1 MIYLV
6 TNNVLYQSDKYEI
19 ISIEK
24 SLHLLSQCTEIEVDS
39 ETTGIDPHIV
49 DLLCFQFGNKEKDFQ
64 IVVDCQTVDIKNYK
78 EILETKQLIGHNL
91 CFDCKFLYKHGIIP
105 TKIWDTM
112 IIEQLLHLG
121 YDNKYFHYGLKDV
134 LERRLNMSMDKSI
147 RSQIN
152 LRGLDE
158 TVILYAAG
166 DVTYLTSIKEQQYQE
181 CIKKD
186 CLKGAQLEN
195 NFVRVNA
202 YLEWCGIKL
211 DKNKWKEKMKND
223 QEQLSKYKK
232 DLDNFLIKNKLSK
245 YYHIDLQGDLFEGW
259 SDEPI
264 CDVNWDSSQQVVQ
277 IVKDLGFNTSTPDKK
292 TGEDKD
298 TVLEKHLKI
307 QKGINDEFLEL
318 YFKFKEFS
326 KVVSTYGAN
335 QLNAVNPITGRIH
348 TTYKQ
353 LGASSG
359 RMSCGSNSGNPDL
372 AKIKNMPTN
381 ACKYPNIQ
389 QLPHDEI
396 TRSCFVS
403 EEGNCFIS
411 SDFSSMESYLAADI
425 YNDKAF
431 QDEFLYGSGDTHSLF
446 AWMVFRKECEA
457 LGCTCVADIKTKAKQ
472 WRQAV
477 KAIEFAYLFG
487 AAAPT
492 IAKSANC
499 SEEQAQKYI
508 DDLNEGFKGISTFA
522 KKGLEAVKQLGYV
535 LINEYTGHK
544 MYWEDHQKWI
554 TRQKSFTKEFWEE
567 YKLYHKGTGDK
578 VALEVREH
586 FQAIGK
592 WGRMVR
598 NAPTQGENRCPV

>member
-6 TNNVLYQSDKYEI
+6 TTNQLYESDKYEI
-19 ISIEK
+19 ISLEK
-24 SLHLLSQCTEIEVDS
+24 SLELLSKCDILQFDS
-39 ETTGIDPHIV
+39 ETFGLDPHIV
-49 DLLCFQFGNKEKDFQ
+49 DLLCIQFGNKKEDFQ
-64 IVVDCQTVDIKNYK
+64 IVVDCQTVDIQNYK
-78 EILETKQLIGHNL
+78 EIIETKLLVGHNL
-91 CFDCKFLYKHGIIP
+91 CFDIKFMYKHNIIP
-105 TKIWDTM
+105 TKVWDTM
-112 IIEQLLHLG
+112 IIEQLLYLG
-121 YDNKYFHYGLKDV
+121 YDPKFFRYGLKDV
-134 LERRLNMSMDKSI
+134 LERRLQISMDKTI

-158 TVILYAAG
+158 AVIIYSAG
-166 DVTYLTSIKEQQYQE
+166 DVTYLEDIKEQQEKE
-181 CIKKD
+181 CIQKD
-186 CLKGAQLEN
+186 CLKGALLEN

-211 DKNKWKEKMKND
+211 DIDKWSKKMEDDQNQLNAYKQALNK
-223 QEQLSKYKK
+223 
-232 DLDNFLIKNKLSK
+232 FLINNKMSK

-389 QLPHDEI
+389 QLPHDEV

-411 SDFSSMESYLAADI
+411 SDFSSMELK
-425 YNDKAF
+425 N
-431 QDEFLYGSGDTHSLF
+431 L
-446 AWMVFRKECEA
+446 
-457 LGCTCVADIKTKAKQ
+457 
-472 WRQAV
+472 
-477 KAIEFAYLFG
+477 
-487 AAAPT
+487 
-492 IAKSANC
+492 
-499 SEEQAQKYI
+499 
-508 DDLNEGFKGISTFA
+508 
-522 KKGLEAVKQLGYV
+522 
-535 LINEYTGHK
+535 LIHK
-544 MYWEDHQKWI
+544 
-554 TRQKSFTKEFWEE
+554 
-567 YKLYHKGTGDK
+567 
-578 VALEVREH
+578 
-586 FQAIGK
+586 
-592 WGRMVR
+592 
-598 NAPTQGENRCPV
+598 NNP